1 MGQTTQSRNDASTTS
16 GARMHASTDSAF
28 MTPSPGASAD
38 NGEHPSNQPVISRE
52 LTRVAWLLDF
62 SRRAFGLPL
71 TEPLTPLV
79 SQAVRSVCQSEV
91 GAFWQT
97 RQLATDASPVFA
109 AAGQAAPAEW
119 LAQLGTTLLADAV
132 RKGQQTAWELSGAE
146 LVDISPACHLARA
159 VAFPCC
165 DSSGQVMA
173 LLLAGHTQTG
183 CDAAAT
189 HPNDISNALSLLGQ
203 QVTAVLE
210 NRKERHLLAREA
222 HNARAAE
229 ERQSLVLRGSGI
241 GWWNIQL
248 RDLHAQFSDTWWT
261 LLGRE
266 PHAALFDPGSWET
279 LVHPE
284 DLERV
289 TAVLTRALRGTDS
302 QCESHFRV
310 QHSAGHYLYVLAR
323 ASIVRDARGN
333 PIRFAGTLVDLTDC
347 KKAEDQMRKL
357 AFFDPLTNLPNR
369 RMMLDRLLN
378 SLKQSSRT
386 HRHGALMVLDLDRF
400 KQLNDTR
407 GHDVGDVLLK
417 QVGDRLTASVR
428 ECDTVARLGGDEYV
442 VILEHLDADAGKA
455 ANDAIAFGNKLL
467 HILGAPYYL
476 EGPDLPFCMGTS
488 MGIALFNGKEAA
500 DTLLRQADVAL
511 YRAKDAGRHTVRLF
525 DEAAQR
531 QVDARL
537 AMEDGLRRALNSNEF
552 HLDYQPLVDLAGQ
565 VIGAEALLRW
575 TPAEGLDR
583 GLTVP
588 PNEFIPLAETNGLIL
603 PIGRWVIAAACRQLA
618 QWQAVPETAG
628 LVLSINVSA
637 RQFQDAAFVDDVRD
651 ALALSG
657 AHPAGLKIELTEAVV
672 MGNEAQTLDCM
683 NRLKA
688 LGVKLSLDDFGTG
701 YSSLARLQRLPLD
714 EIKIDR
720 SFVCSGPP
728 GGTDALIV
736 SAILA
741 MSRSLDLPV
750 VAEGVETQ
758 QQLDRLTIQGCTLF
772 QGYLFGSPSIAGRVM
787 AQH

>member
-1 MGQTTQSRNDASTTS
+1 MV
-16 GARMHASTDSAF
+16 ARMHASTDS
-28 MTPSPGASAD
+28 TILTLSPHATAAS
-38 NGEHPSNQPVISRE
+38 GEPPHNDHGIQRE
-52 LTRVAWLLDF
+52 LARMAQLLDF
-62 SRRAFGLPL
+62 SRSAFGLPL
-71 TEPLTPLV
+71 SEPLPPLV
-79 SQAVRSVCQSEV
+79 AQAVQTVCQSAV
-91 GAFWQT
+91 GVFWQT
-97 RQLATDASPVFA
+97 RQLATDTSPVFA
-109 AAGQAAPAEW
+109 AVGQADSSEW
-119 LAQLGTTLLADAV
+119 LSQLGITLLADAR
-132 RKGQQTAWELSGAE
+132 RKGRHTAWELSDTE
-146 LVDISPACHLARA
+146 LAAISPACQLAGA

-165 DSSGQVMA
+165 DSHGQVVA
-173 LLLAGHTQTG
+173 VLLAGHTRPV
-183 CDAAAT
+183 CDVDAA
-189 HPNDISNALSLLGQ
+189 HPHDQCSALSLLGKH
-203 QVTAVLE
+203 VTAVLE
-210 NRKERHLLAREA
+210 NRKERQVLAREA
-222 HNARAAE
+222 LHARAAE
-229 ERQSLVLRGSGI
+229 ERHSLVLRSSGI
-241 GWWNIQL
+241 GWWNIELQ
-248 RDLHAQFSDTWWT
+248 DLHAQFSDTWWT
-261 LLGRE
+261 MLGRE
-266 PHAALFDPGSWET
+266 PHAAPFDPGAWGT

-289 TAVLTRALRGTDS
+289 TAVLTRALRGTDR
-302 QCESHFRV
+302 QCESEFRV
-310 QHSAGHYLYVLAR
+310 QHSAGHYLHVLAR
-323 ASIVRDARGN
+323 ASIVRDARGH
-333 PIRFAGTLVDLTDC
+333 PTRFAGTLVDLTDH

-369 RMMLDRLLN
+369 RMMLDRLHIN
-378 SLKQSSRT
+378 LKQSSRT

-400 KQLNDTR
+400 KHLNDTR

-417 QVGDRLTASVR
+417 QVGERLTASVR

-442 VILEHLDADAGKA
+442 VILAHLDTHAGKA
-455 ANDAIAFGNKLL
+455 AKDAIAFGNKLL
-467 HILGAPYYL
+467 HILGAPYFL
-476 EGPDLPFCMGTS
+476 EGPDLPFSMGTS
-488 MGIALFNGKEAA
+488 VGITLFNGTEAA

-511 YRAKDAGRHTVRLF
+511 YRAKDAGRHTVRMF

-552 HLDYQPLVDLAGQ
+552 HLDYQPLVDVAGQ

-575 TPAEGLDR
+575 TPAEGVGS

-618 QWQAVPETAG
+618 QWQAAPETAS
-628 LVLSINVSA
+628 LVLSVNVSA
-637 RQFQDAAFVDDVRD
+637 RQFQDVAFVDDVRD

-657 AHPAGLKIELTEAVV
+657 AHPTGLKIELTEAVV

-701 YSSLARLQRLPLD
+701 YSSLACLQRLPLD

-720 SFVCSGPP
+720 SFVGNGPP
-728 GGTDALIV
+728 GDTDSLIV

-741 MSRSLDLPV
+741 MSRSLDLSV

-758 QQLDRLTIQGCTLF
+758 QQFDQLTTQGCTLF

-787 AQH
+787 APH